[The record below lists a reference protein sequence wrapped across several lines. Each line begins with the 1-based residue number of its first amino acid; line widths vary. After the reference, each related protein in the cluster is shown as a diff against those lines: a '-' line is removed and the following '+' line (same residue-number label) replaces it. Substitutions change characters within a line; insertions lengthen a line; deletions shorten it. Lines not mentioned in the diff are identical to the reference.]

1 MKTLTTRQENSSA
14 SQKTRVLAR
23 LMSKGSLT
31 TLAARHELDVL
42 HPAGRIKELREQGH
56 AILTFWR
63 TETTNQGRPH
73 RVAEYFLIDL

>member
-1 MKTLTTRQENSSA
+1 MQALTTHQENSSA
-14 SQKTRVLAR
+14 SQKIRVLTW

-63 TETTNQGRPH
+63 TETTNRGRPH
-73 RVAEYFLIDL
+73 RVAEYILLDL